1 MSADLLRNLSNLPGH
16 LVLRVAKGKSDDF
29 PNDYRI
35 LSPHL
40 VLRQVPGNFAQGPR
54 LARPIHPFGRL
65 RRVQFGLPAP
75 AAIVAPIPGVP
86 LVILASVT
94 GLPALGGPTG
104 PLAITDPAIRLEP
117 SSTLAAWLLLLHG
130 SCSVQSFPCLPIV
143 PDFSVRSVRQGV
155 SSGAHTRVSFRARR
169 RASPGTGPWRQDHG
183 LPGARAQCRSA
194 RGQRRARRP
203 SDGTLGAGPRPTG
216 RRDRREA
223 VLPGRSLRG

>member
-143 PDFSVRSVRQGV
+143 PTSPSAQSVRGSVL
-155 SSGAHTRVSFRARR
+155 ART
-169 RASPGTGPWRQDHG
+169 PGSVF
-183 LPGARAQCRSA
+183 ARAEEQALALAPGGKTMDYQELERSVGLLVA
-194 RGQRRARRP
+194 SVERAVHQM
-203 SDGTLGAGPRPTG
+203 
-216 RRDRREA
+216 
-223 VLPGRSLRG
+223 VL